1 MNMENERRR
10 ELVYQAL
17 VDFGSGHLTYHF
29 SDGTQQGGWFERK
42 YIDSDWSAR
51 ERRIRERRIRERGIA
66 PILTTGWIR
75 ECSVD
80 DIVRIESDNH
90 GEERR
95 LLFRD
100 EK

>member
-1 MNMENERRR
+1 MENERRR

-51 ERRIRERRIRERGIA
+51 ERGIA